1 MASITVGFIGTGAM
15 GEHMC
20 RNIAKNG
27 DHPVIAFDLSP
38 TPLNR
43 LSNHGVIIAES
54 AMDAAIKSDV
64 LILSL
69 PGGPEVEAVANDTLL
84 SPKLSG
90 LTIIDMSTT
99 PVKLTREI
107 AVSYTHLTLP
117 TNREV

>member
-1 MASITVGFIGTGAM
+1 MVSITVGFIGTGAM

-69 PGGPEVEAVANDTLL
+69 PGGTEVEAMAHDTLL
-84 SPKLSG
+84 SPKLTG

-99 PVKLTREI
+99 PVT
-107 AVSYTHLTLP
+107 VSYTHLTLP